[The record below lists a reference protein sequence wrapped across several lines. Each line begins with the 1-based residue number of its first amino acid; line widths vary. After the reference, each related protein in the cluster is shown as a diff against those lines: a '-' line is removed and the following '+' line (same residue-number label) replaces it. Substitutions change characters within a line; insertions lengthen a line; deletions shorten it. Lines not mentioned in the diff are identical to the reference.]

1 VQRRAF
7 CPYLTIEFKKD
18 EETLAT
24 ARYQVAVASA
34 IALYNRYRLKNCALQ
49 MSGGKWSEGDMK
61 PDAPLRHHIHWI
73 RLGPVVHCAK
83 PLKPGLV
90 AACPPY
96 TLATAAS
103 LPASKQLISIINDI
117 HTGIGG
123 PCSSCKADIAAKIH
137 SDPDADTNGITCWR
151 RINNTHC
158 DSNIIIVKSSS
169 PYGGEW
175 SLWKTCFN
183 LIHSDQNLM

>member
-49 MSGGKWSEGDMK
+49 MSGGSVGRRHE

-73 RLGPVVHCAK
+73 RLGQWCTVPK
-83 PLKPGLV
+83 TLKPGLV

-103 LPASKQLISIINDI
+103 AGVQQLISIINDI
-117 HTGIGG
+117 HYWDGG
-123 PCSSCKADIAAKIH
+123 P
-137 SDPDADTNGITCWR
+137 WQ
-151 RINNTHC
+151 
-158 DSNIIIVKSSS
+158 V
-169 PYGGEW
+169 
-175 SLWKTCFN
+175 L
-183 LIHSDQNLM
+183 